1 MVHSHLLVRAPAPEQ
16 EAAGSRYF
24 VRHRQTQRKIGGRRG
39 PILRFVMAAA
49 AERHVGTGHHS
60 KDEACVVCEYQV
72 KMLFISN
79 V

>member
-1 MVHSHLLVRAPAPEQ
+1 
-16 EAAGSRYF
+16 
-24 VRHRQTQRKIGGRRG
+24 
-39 PILRFVMAAA
+39 MAAA